1 MNQVS
6 VRDSRNTR
14 EDRRWIESVYRDYLN
29 DLAPETTG
37 MFPALGEI
45 GHRVP
50 DQLVR
55 WYADPSA
62 QIMTIL
68 YGDQRAG
75 FAMVNQRLRHA
86 AGAGAGAGLGAGVGV
101 GAGTATAGPGA
112 ASVDVPPSPTPEYS
126 MAEFFIARQW
136 RRRGIG
142 AQAVRLLLDRFT
154 GQWLITEHL
163 LNAAAVKFWRRVV
176 AAYTGSR
183 YQERIVNGEVHQR
196 FESGSRR
203 RLTPP

>member
-6 VRDSRNTR
+6 VRDSRSAR
-14 EDRRWIESVYRDYLN
+14 DDRRWIESVYRDYLN
-29 DLAPETTG
+29 DLAPSATG
-37 MFPALGEI
+37 IFPALGEI

-50 DQLVR
+50 DQLMR

-68 YGDQRAG
+68 YGDERAG
-75 FAMVNQRLRHA
+75 FAMVNQRLRQS
-86 AGAGAGAGLGAGVGV
+86 VGV
-101 GAGTATAGPGA
+101 GMAAAGGA
-112 ASVDVPPSPTPEYS
+112 PAPPSATPEYS
-126 MAEFFIARQW
+126 MAEFFIARPW

-163 LNAAAVKFWRRVV
+163 LNVAAVKFWRRVV
-176 AAYTGSR
+176 AAYTGSK

-196 FESGSRR
+196 FESGS
-203 RLTPP
+203 

>member
-14 EDRRWIESVYRDYLN
+14 EDRRWIESVYREYLN
-29 DLAPETTG
+29 DLAPASTG
-37 MFPALGEI
+37 IFPALGEI

-50 DQLVR
+50 DQLMR
-55 WYADPSA
+55 WYADPNA
-62 QIMTIL
+62 QVMTIL

-75 FAMVNQRLRHA
+75 FAMVNQRLRQS
-86 AGAGAGAGLGAGVGV
+86 LGVGMAAAV
-101 GAGTATAGPGA
+101 GAH
-112 ASVDVPPSPTPEYS
+112 ASPDPAPEYS
-126 MAEFFIARQW
+126 MAEFFIARPW

-163 LNAAAVKFWRRVV
+163 LNVAAVKFWRRVV
-176 AAYTGSR
+176 ATYTGSK

-203 RLTPP
+203 TR

>member
-29 DLAPETTG
+29 DLAPAATG
-37 MFPALGEI
+37 IFPALGEI
-45 GHRVP
+45 GHRIP
-50 DQLVR
+50 DQLMR
-55 WYADPSA
+55 WYADPNA
-62 QIMTIL
+62 QVMTIL

-75 FAMVNQRLRHA
+75 FAMVNQRLRQS
-86 AGAGAGAGLGAGVGV
+86 AGVGIAAAV
-101 GAGTATAGPGA
+101 GAD
-112 ASVDVPPSPTPEYS
+112 SPSGPTPEYS
-126 MAEFFIARQW
+126 MAEFFIARPW

-163 LNAAAVKFWRRVV
+163 LNATAVKFWRRVV
-176 AAYTGSR
+176 SAYTGSKF
-183 YQERIVNGEVHQR
+183 QERIVNGEVHQR

-203 RLTPP
+203 AR

>member
-6 VRDSRNTR
+6 VRDSRSAR
-14 EDRRWIESVYRDYLN
+14 DDRRWIESVYRDYLN
-29 DLAPETTG
+29 DLAPSATG
-37 MFPALGEI
+37 IFPALGEI

-50 DQLVR
+50 DQLMR
-55 WYADPSA
+55 WYADPNA

-68 YGDQRAG
+68 YGDERAG
-75 FAMVNQRLRHA
+75 FAMVNQRLRQS
-86 AGAGAGAGLGAGVGV
+86 VGV
-101 GAGTATAGPGA
+101 GMAAAGGA
-112 ASVDVPPSPTPEYS
+112 QSPPSATPEYS
-126 MAEFFIARQW
+126 MAEFFIARPW

-176 AAYTGSR
+176 AAYTGSK
-183 YQERIVNGEVHQR
+183 YQERIINGEVHQR

-203 RLTPP
+203 PR

>member
-1 MNQVS
+1 MSQVS
-6 VRDSRNTR
+6 VRDSRSTR

-29 DLAPETTG
+29 DLAPASTG
-37 MFPALGEI
+37 VFPALGEI

-50 DQLVR
+50 DQLMR
-55 WYADPSA
+55 WYADPNA
-62 QIMTIL
+62 QVMTIL

-75 FAMVNQRLRHA
+75 FAMVNQRLRQA
-86 AGAGAGAGLGAGVGV
+86 ADVGSGAAIGVAGS
-101 GAGTATAGPGA
+101 ATALA
-112 ASVDVPPSPTPEYS
+112 EYS
-126 MAEFFIARQW
+126 MAEFFIARPW

-163 LNAAAVKFWRRVV
+163 INAAAVKFWRRVV
-176 AAYTGSR
+176 AAYTGSK

-203 RLTPP
+203 PG

>member
-14 EDRRWIESVYRDYLN
+14 DDRRWIESVYRDYLN
-29 DLAPETTG
+29 DLAPDTTG
-37 MFPALGEI
+37 IFPALGEI

-62 QIMTIL
+62 QVMTIL

-75 FAMVNQRLRHA
+75 FAMVNSRLRQA
-86 AGAGAGAGLGAGVGV
+86 ADAGVAAAV
-101 GAGTATAGPGA
+101 GADA
-112 ASVDVPPSPTPEYS
+112 PPSPMPEYS

-203 RLTPP
+203 AR

>member
-14 EDRRWIESVYRDYLN
+14 DDRHWIESVYRDYLN
-29 DLAPETTG
+29 DLAPAAAAI
-37 MFPALGEI
+37 FPALGEI

-50 DQLVR
+50 DQLMR

-62 QIMTIL
+62 QVMTIL

-75 FAMVNQRLRHA
+75 FAMVNQRLRQS
-86 AGAGAGAGLGAGVGV
+86 VGV
-101 GAGTATAGPGA
+101 GLAAAVGADA
-112 ASVDVPPSPTPEYS
+112 ASIPTAEYS
-126 MAEFFIARQW
+126 MAEFFIARPW

-163 LNAAAVKFWRRVV
+163 INAAAVKFWRRVV
-176 AAYTGSR
+176 AAYTGSK

-203 RLTPP
+203 LR

>member
-14 EDRRWIESVYRDYLN
+14 DDRRWIESVYREYLN
-29 DLAPETTG
+29 DLAPASTG
-37 MFPALGEI
+37 IFPALGEI

-50 DQLVR
+50 DQLMR
-55 WYADPSA
+55 WYADPNA
-62 QIMTIL
+62 QVMTIL

-75 FAMVNQRLRHA
+75 FAMVNQRLRQS
-86 AGAGAGAGLGAGVGV
+86 LGVGMAAAV
-101 GAGTATAGPGA
+101 GAQ
-112 ASVDVPPSPTPEYS
+112 ASADPTPEYS
-126 MAEFFIARQW
+126 MAEFFIARPW

-163 LNAAAVKFWRRVV
+163 LNVAAVKFWRRVV
-176 AAYTGSR
+176 GTYTGSK

-203 RLTPP
+203 SR

>member
-29 DLAPETTG
+29 DLAPAATG
-37 MFPALGEI
+37 IFPALGEI

-50 DQLVR
+50 DQLMR
-55 WYADPSA
+55 WYADPNA
-62 QIMTIL
+62 QVMTIL

-75 FAMVNQRLRHA
+75 FAMVNQRLRQS
-86 AGAGAGAGLGAGVGV
+86 LGVGMAAAV
-101 GAGTATAGPGA
+101 GADA
-112 ASVDVPPSPTPEYS
+112 PPQPTPEYS
-126 MAEFFIARQW
+126 MAEFFIARPW

-163 LNAAAVKFWRRVV
+163 LNVAAVKFWRRVV
-176 AAYTGSR
+176 AAYTGSK

-203 RLTPP
+203 TR

>member
-6 VRDSRNTR
+6 VRDSRNAR
-14 EDRRWIESVYRDYLN
+14 DDRRWIESVYRDYLN

-37 MFPALGEI
+37 IFPALGEI

-55 WYADPSA
+55 WYADPGA
-62 QIMTIL
+62 QVMTIL

-75 FAMVNQRLRHA
+75 FAMVNQKLRQA
-86 AGAGAGAGLGAGVGV
+86 AGAGVAAANS
-101 GAGTATAGPGA
+101 AEATPLAM
-112 ASVDVPPSPTPEYS
+112 PEYS

-163 LNAAAVKFWRRVV
+163 LNAAAVTFWRRVV

-203 RLTPP
+203 AR

>member
-6 VRDSRNTR
+6 VRDSRSAR
-14 EDRRWIESVYRDYLN
+14 DDRRWIESVYRDYLN
-29 DLAPETTG
+29 DLAPSASG
-37 MFPALGEI
+37 IFPALGEI

-50 DQLVR
+50 DQLMR
-55 WYADPSA
+55 WYADPNA
-62 QIMTIL
+62 QVMTIL

-75 FAMVNQRLRHA
+75 FAMVNQRLRQA
-86 AGAGAGAGLGAGVGV
+86 VGV
-101 GAGTATAGPGA
+101 GMAVAGGA
-112 ASVDVPPSPTPEYS
+112 QAPPSATPEYS
-126 MAEFFIARQW
+126 MAEFFIAQPW

-163 LNAAAVKFWRRVV
+163 LNTTAVKFWRRVV
-176 AAYTGSR
+176 EAYTGSQ

-203 RLTPP
+203 TR

>member
-1 MNQVS
+1 M
-6 VRDSRNTR
+6 
-14 EDRRWIESVYRDYLN
+14 
-29 DLAPETTG
+29 
-37 MFPALGEI
+37 
-45 GHRVP
+45 
-50 DQLVR
+50 R

-62 QIMTIL
+62 QVMTIL
-68 YGDQRAG
+68 YGDERAG
-75 FAMVNQRLRHA
+75 FAMVNQRLRRA
-86 AGAGAGAGLGAGVGV
+86 AGVGV
-101 GAGTATAGPGA
+101 AAAVGADA
-112 ASVDVPPSPTPEYS
+112 PPSPAPEYS
-126 MAEFFIARQW
+126 MAEFFIARPW

-203 RLTPP
+203 PR

>member
-14 EDRRWIESVYRDYLN
+14 EDRHWIESVYRDYLN
-29 DLAPETTG
+29 DLAPAATG
-37 MFPALGEI
+37 IFPALGEI
-45 GHRVP
+45 GHRIP
-50 DQLVR
+50 DQLMR

-62 QIMTIL
+62 QVMTIL

-75 FAMVNQRLRHA
+75 FAMVNQRLRQS
-86 AGAGAGAGLGAGVGV
+86 AGVGMAAAV
-101 GAGTATAGPGA
+101 GAD
-112 ASVDVPPSPTPEYS
+112 SPSGPTPEYS
-126 MAEFFIARQW
+126 MAEFFIARPW

-163 LNAAAVKFWRRVV
+163 LNATAVKFWRRVV
-176 AAYTGSR
+176 AAYTGSKF
-183 YQERIVNGEVHQR
+183 QERIVNGEVHQR

-203 RLTPP
+203 GR